1 MPDIIRKTLAD
12 RNKAA
17 EGGAPAVSQPAAGR
31 TMDQSQFSK
40 ASPTDPRKKPIPSFL
55 MKKHIK

>member
-12 RNKAA
+12 RNKAV
-17 EGGAPAVSQPAAGR
+17 EVDAPAAPQTPTR
-31 TMDQSQFSK
+31 TMSQAQFSK